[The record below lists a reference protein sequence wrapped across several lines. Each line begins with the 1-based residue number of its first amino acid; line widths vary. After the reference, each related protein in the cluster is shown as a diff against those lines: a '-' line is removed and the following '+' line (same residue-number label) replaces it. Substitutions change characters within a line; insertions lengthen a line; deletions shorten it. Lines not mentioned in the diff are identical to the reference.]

1 MTLMRKLL
9 LFLVTIALLAQN
21 AQLAP
26 ITVTA
31 ASGSTRVITASTSG
45 MGTRVYHISAA
56 WNTSADIYFLY
67 GTGTAC
73 ATNPI
78 SLTGVY
84 KSLTTLALDFGNH
97 PFRIPP
103 GNDFCVNF
111 STTVTAGGVA
121 TYDQAQ

>member
-1 MTLMRKLL
+1 MRKLL
-9 LFLVTIALLAQN
+9 MFLVTIALLAQT
-21 AQLAP
+21 ARVAP

-31 ASGSTRVITASTSG
+31 ATGSARIITASTNG
-45 MGTRVYHISAA
+45 MGTRVYHISLA

-73 ATNPI
+73 ATGST
-78 SLTGVY
+78 SLTGAYVAQT
-84 KSLTTLALDFGNH
+84 SLTLDFDNH
-97 PFRIPP
+97 PFRVPP

-121 TYDQAQ
+121 TYDQQQ